1 VRVGD
6 GVEMALDSA
15 QVAVFDSVS
24 SGALWLPP
32 DD

>member
-15 QVAVFDSVS
+15 QLPVFDPVS
-24 SGALWLPP
+24 SSALSRPP